1 MVKAVSGLA
10 RLRCKLVHCFFSEYG
25 PVLMATLALL
35 LPLAMQAAELPV
47 RPVELAGMQASKQ
60 GALLLDVR
68 TPEEYR
74 DGHIAGA
81 LNIPVDQ
88 VAARHGVLGAGHDR
102 EVIVYCKSGKRAAR
116 AQQTLQSLGYRN
128 VRLLEG
134 SMQTWQAEQRPVVR
148 EDAPAD
154 GNTKRSHD

>member
-1 MVKAVSGLA
+1 MRMAMLA
-10 RLRCKLVHCFFSEYG
+10 FLF
-25 PVLMATLALL
+25 
-35 LPLAMQAAELPV
+35 LPLAV
-47 RPVELAGMQASKQ
+47 LAGEPSVKAGDLATMQASRQ
-60 GALLLDVR
+60 APLLLDVR

-134 SMQTWQAEQRPVVR
+134 SMQTWQVEHRPVVR
-148 EDAPAD
+148 EDATF
-154 GNTKRSHD
+154 GSNTKRSHD

>member
-1 MVKAVSGLA
+1 M
-10 RLRCKLVHCFFSEYG
+10 R
-25 PVLMATLALL
+25 MAMFAFLF
-35 LPLAMQAAELPV
+35 LPLAV
-47 RPVELAGMQASKQ
+47 LAGEPSVKPGDLAAMQSLKQ
-60 GALLLDVR
+60 PPLLLDVR
-68 TPEEYR
+68 TPGEYR